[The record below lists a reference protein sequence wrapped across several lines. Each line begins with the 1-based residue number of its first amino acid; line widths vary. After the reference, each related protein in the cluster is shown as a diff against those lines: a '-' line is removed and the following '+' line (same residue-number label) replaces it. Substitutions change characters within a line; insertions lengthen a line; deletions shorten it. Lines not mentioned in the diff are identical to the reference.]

1 MKLSRYPRVLLGGGE
16 PKAFLKPRELLI
28 AVGVQPGDRVVDLG
42 SGGGYF
48 TIPISELVGPGGKV
62 YAVDRNLEVL
72 SSLDKSLKREGLGN
86 VESLAVDFEQV
97 AGSISGPV
105 DWVVLSRVLS
115 MISERAEALAAAADL
130 AGPAGSV
137 LVVEWREGMLFPEAS
152 RYTVSEAEVDEVAR
166 RVGLGAA
173 RDVPAGSYHW
183 AKVYRRTG

>member
-105 DWVVLSRVLS
+105 
-115 MISERAEALAAAADL
+115 
-130 AGPAGSV
+130 
-137 LVVEWREGMLFPEAS
+137 EWREGMLFPEAS